1 MNEIIYQKS
10 YKEYKAELDGELQK
24 TAEGFVR
31 IGYLLKVARDTNILA
46 ESGYQTVTE
55 FAEAEYNLNKTQ
67 VSRFISINDRFSE
80 EGYSDRLKDSY
91 KDFGY
96 AKLTIMLQLPEAMT
110 EELSPDYSKAE
121 IQELK
126 EEMDEEKKISDIEL
140 AIEKADA
147 EEQRILPPEEGSMLG
162 KAVWQLGK
170 EQQEIYRKV
179 WKAFEEGDRSRVKD
193 ILAPQGDAI
202 YMMRIQGTGRL
213 MLSISGEAVSIT
225 EVRSQNKERFSVEDI
240 ISEFER
246 ICPVAGMDVKE
257 AYRSV
262 YGDDLEPQ
270 EQKEKKEEVAP
281 VQPIKEKR
289 KESKVTKARTEK
301 PKPAAVV
308 EEEQREE
315 EQLPGQME
323 VADYEGTVPEAT
335 YEEVTEDGRTG
346 TDNIAGVSEGSG
358 AAGDVLGHG
367 AAETASGET
376 EDEADIEHDESHGT
390 AEGEGCGE
398 DPRGIEY
405 IWMDIYKNN
414 AELTQYLT
422 VWESQRS
429 LMEKEMLKKL
439 YDMTVN
445 MAAGFEKLLNR
456 GTENE

>member
-1 MNEIIYQKS
+1 MEEITYQKS
-10 YKEYKAELDGELQK
+10 YQEYKAELDGELQK

-240 ISEFER
+240 ISELER

-262 YGDDLEPQ
+262 YGEDLEPQ
-270 EQKEKKEEVAP
+270 EKQEKKEEVAP

-323 VADYEGTVPEAT
+323 VADYEGIVPEAT

-346 TDNIAGVSEGSG
+346 IDNIAGVSEGSG
-358 AAGDVLGHG
+358 AAGDALGHG

-376 EDEADIEHDESHGT
+376 EDETDIEHDESHGT

-398 DPRGIEY
+398 DPRGVED

-414 AELTQYLT
+414 AELTKYLT

-445 MAAGFEKLLNR
+445 MAAGFERLLNR

>member
-1 MNEIIYQKS
+1 MEEITYQKS
-10 YKEYKAELDGELQK
+10 YQEYKAELDGELQK

-240 ISEFER
+240 ISELER

-270 EQKEKKEEVAP
+270 EQQEKKEEVAP
-281 VQPIKEKR
+281 VQPKKEKR

-301 PKPAAVV
+301 PKTAAVV

-323 VADYEGTVPEAT
+323 VADYEGIVPEAT

-358 AAGDVLGHG
+358 AAGDALGHG

-376 EDEADIEHDESHGT
+376 EDEADIEHNEGDGT
-390 AEGEGCGE
+390 AESEGCGE
-398 DPRGIEY
+398 DTRGIED

-414 AELTQYLT
+414 AELTKYLT

-445 MAAGFEKLLNR
+445 MAADFERLLNR
-456 GTENE
+456 GAENE

>member
-1 MNEIIYQKS
+1 MEEITYQKS
-10 YKEYKAELDGELQK
+10 YQEYKAELDGELQK

-240 ISEFER
+240 ISELER
-246 ICPVAGMDVKE
+246 ICPVEGMDVKE

-262 YGDDLEPQ
+262 YGEDLEPQ
-270 EQKEKKEEVAP
+270 EKKEEVAP

-323 VADYEGTVPEAT
+323 VADYEGIVPEAT

-346 TDNIAGVSEGSG
+346 IDNIAGVSEGSG

-376 EDEADIEHDESHGT
+376 EDETDIEHDESHGT

-398 DPRGIEY
+398 DPRGIED

-414 AELTQYLT
+414 AELTKYLT

-429 LMEKEMLKKL
+429 IMEKEMLKKL

>member
-1 MNEIIYQKS
+1 MEEITYQKS
-10 YKEYKAELDGELQK
+10 YQEYKAELDGELQK

-31 IGYLLKVARDTNILA
+31 IGYLLKVARDTNILV

-147 EEQRILPPEEGSMLG
+147 EEQRILPPEEGSMLR

-262 YGDDLEPQ
+262 YGEDLEPQ
-270 EQKEKKEEVAP
+270 EKKEEVAP
-281 VQPIKEKR
+281 VQPKKEKR

-301 PKPAAVV
+301 SKPAAVV
-308 EEEQREE
+308 EEEQRKE

-323 VADYEGTVPEAT
+323 VADYEGIVPEAT
-335 YEEVTEDGRTG
+335 YEEVTEDERTG
-346 TDNIAGVSEGSG
+346 IDNIAGVSEGSG
-358 AAGDVLGHG
+358 AAGDALGHG

-376 EDEADIEHDESHGT
+376 EDETDIEHDESHGT

-398 DPRGIEY
+398 DSRGVED

-414 AELTQYLT
+414 AEITKYLT

-445 MAAGFEKLLNR
+445 MAAGLERMLNR

>member
-1 MNEIIYQKS
+1 MEEITYQKS
-10 YKEYKAELDGELQK
+10 YQEYKAELDGELQK

-170 EQQEIYRKV
+170 EQQEIYSKV

-240 ISEFER
+240 ISELER

-262 YGDDLEPQ
+262 YGEDLEPQ

-323 VADYEGTVPEAT
+323 VADYEGIVPEAT

-346 TDNIAGVSEGSG
+346 IDNIAGVSEGSG

-367 AAETASGET
+367 VAETASGET
-376 EDEADIEHDESHGT
+376 EDETDIEHDESHGT

-398 DPRGIEY
+398 DPRGIED

-414 AELTQYLT
+414 AELTKYLT
-422 VWESQRS
+422 VWESQRG

-445 MAAGFEKLLNR
+445 MAAGFERLLNR
-456 GTENE
+456 ETENE

>member
-1 MNEIIYQKS
+1 MEEITYQKS
-10 YKEYKAELDGELQK
+10 YQEYKAELDGELQK

-46 ESGYQTVTE
+46 ESGYKTVTE

-147 EEQRILPPEEGSMLG
+147 EEQKILPPEEGSMLG

-170 EQQEIYRKV
+170 EQKEIYRKV

-193 ILAPQGDAI
+193 ILAPQWNAT

-240 ISEFER
+240 ISELER

-262 YGDDLEPQ
+262 YGEDLEPK

-323 VADYEGTVPEAT
+323 VADYEGIVPEAT

-346 TDNIAGVSEGSG
+346 TDNITGVSEGSG
-358 AAGDVLGHG
+358 AAGDALEHG
-367 AAETASGET
+367 ASETAPGET

-398 DPRGIEY
+398 DPSGIED

-414 AELTQYLT
+414 AELTKYLT

-439 YDMTVN
+439 YDMTVS
-445 MAAGFEKLLNR
+445 MAAGFERLMNR
-456 GTENE
+456 ETENE

>member
-1 MNEIIYQKS
+1 MEEITYQKS
-10 YKEYKAELDGELQK
+10 YQEYKAELDGELQK

-126 EEMDEEKKISDIEL
+126 DEMDEEKKISDIEL

-147 EEQRILPPEEGSMLG
+147 EEQRILPPAEGNMLS

-170 EQQEIYRKV
+170 EQHEIYRKV

-240 ISEFER
+240 ISELER
-246 ICPVAGMDVKE
+246 ICHVAGMFMEE

-262 YGDDLEPQ
+262 YGEDLEPL
-270 EQKEKKEEVAP
+270 EQPEKKEEVAP

-315 EQLPGQME
+315 EQLPGQMKVE
-323 VADYEGTVPEAT
+323 DYEGIVPEAT

-346 TDNIAGVSEGSG
+346 IDNIAGVSEGSG
-358 AAGDVLGHG
+358 AAGDAMGHG

-376 EDEADIEHDESHGT
+376 EDETDIEHDESHGT
-390 AEGEGCGE
+390 AESEGCGE
-398 DPRGIEY
+398 DSRGVED

-414 AELTQYLT
+414 AELTKYLT
-422 VWESQRS
+422 VWESQRR

-445 MAAGFEKLLNR
+445 MAAGFERLLNR

>member
-1 MNEIIYQKS
+1 MEEITYQKS
-10 YKEYKAELDGELQK
+10 YQEYKAELDGELQK

-147 EEQRILPPEEGSMLG
+147 EEQRILPPEEGSMLR

-262 YGDDLEPQ
+262 YGEDLEPQ
-270 EQKEKKEEVAP
+270 EKKEEVAP
-281 VQPIKEKR
+281 VQPKKEKR

-301 PKPAAVV
+301 SKPAAVV
-308 EEEQREE
+308 EEEQRKE

-323 VADYEGTVPEAT
+323 VADYEGIVPEAT
-335 YEEVTEDGRTG
+335 YEEVTEDERTG
-346 TDNIAGVSEGSG
+346 IDNIAGVSEGSG
-358 AAGDVLGHG
+358 AAGDALGHG

-376 EDEADIEHDESHGT
+376 EDETDIEHDESHGT

-398 DPRGIEY
+398 DSRGVED

-414 AELTQYLT
+414 AELTKYLT

-445 MAAGFEKLLNR
+445 MAAGLERMLNR

>member
-1 MNEIIYQKS
+1 MEEITYQKS
-10 YKEYKAELDGELQK
+10 YQEYKAELDGELQK

-31 IGYLLKVARDTNILA
+31 IGYLLKVARDTNILV

-147 EEQRILPPEEGSMLG
+147 EEQRILPPEEGSMLR

-262 YGDDLEPQ
+262 YGEDLEPQ
-270 EQKEKKEEVAP
+270 EKKEEVAP
-281 VQPIKEKR
+281 VQPKKEKR

-301 PKPAAVV
+301 SKPAAVV
-308 EEEQREE
+308 EEEQRKE

-323 VADYEGTVPEAT
+323 VADYEGIVPEAT
-335 YEEVTEDGRTG
+335 YEEVTEDERTG
-346 TDNIAGVSEGSG
+346 IDNIAGVSEGSG
-358 AAGDVLGHG
+358 AAGDALGHG

-398 DPRGIEY
+398 DPRGIED

-414 AELTQYLT
+414 AELTKYLT

-445 MAAGFEKLLNR
+445 MAAGLERMLNR

>member
-213 MLSISGEAVSIT
+213 MLSIYGEAVSIT

-240 ISEFER
+240 ISELER
-246 ICPVAGMDVKE
+246 ICPVVGMDVKE

-262 YGDDLEPQ
+262 YGDDLEQ
-270 EQKEKKEEVAP
+270 QEKKEEVAP

-315 EQLPGQME
+315 EQLPGQMKVE
-323 VADYEGTVPEAT
+323 DYEGIVPEAT

-346 TDNIAGVSEGSG
+346 IDNIAGVSEGSG
-358 AAGDVLGHG
+358 AAGDALGHG

-376 EDEADIEHDESHGT
+376 EDEADIEHNESHGT

-398 DPRGIEY
+398 DPRGIED

-414 AELTQYLT
+414 AELTKYLT

-445 MAAGFEKLLNR
+445 MAAGFERLLNR
-456 GTENE
+456 GAENE

>member
-1 MNEIIYQKS
+1 MEEITYQKS
-10 YKEYKAELDGELQK
+10 YQEYKAELDGELQK

-31 IGYLLKVARDTNILA
+31 IGYLLKVARDTNILV

-147 EEQRILPPEEGSMLG
+147 EEQRILPPEEGSMLR

-262 YGDDLEPQ
+262 YGEDLEPQ
-270 EQKEKKEEVAP
+270 EKKEEVAP
-281 VQPIKEKR
+281 VQPKKEKR

-301 PKPAAVV
+301 SKPAAVV
-308 EEEQREE
+308 EEEQRKE

-323 VADYEGTVPEAT
+323 VADYEGIVPEAT
-335 YEEVTEDGRTG
+335 YEEVTEDERTG
-346 TDNIAGVSEGSG
+346 IDNIAGVSEGSG
-358 AAGDVLGHG
+358 AAGDALGHG

-376 EDEADIEHDESHGT
+376 EDETDIEHDESHGT

-398 DPRGIEY
+398 DSRGVED

-414 AELTQYLT
+414 AELTKYLT

-445 MAAGFEKLLNR
+445 MAAGLERMLNR

>member
-1 MNEIIYQKS
+1 MEEITYQKS
-10 YKEYKAELDGELQK
+10 YQEYKEELDGELQK

-126 EEMDEEKKISDIEL
+126 DEMDEEKKISDIEL

-147 EEQRILPPEEGSMLG
+147 EEQKILPPEEGSMLG

-170 EQQEIYRKV
+170 EQHEIYHKV

-240 ISEFER
+240 ISELER
-246 ICPVAGMDVKE
+246 ICPVAGMDVEE

-262 YGDDLEPQ
+262 YGEDLEQQ
-270 EQKEKKEEVAP
+270 EKQEKKEEVAP

-308 EEEQREE
+308 EEEQRKE

-323 VADYEGTVPEAT
+323 VADYEGIVPEAT
-335 YEEVTEDGRTG
+335 YEEVTEDERTG

-358 AAGDVLGHG
+358 AAGDALGHG

-376 EDEADIEHDESHGT
+376 EDETDIEHDESHGT
-390 AEGEGCGE
+390 AESEGCGE
-398 DPRGIEY
+398 DPRGVED

-414 AELTQYLT
+414 AELTKYLT

-445 MAAGFEKLLNR
+445 MAAGFERLLNR

>member
-1 MNEIIYQKS
+1 MEEITYQKS
-10 YKEYKAELDGELQK
+10 YQEYKAELDGELQK

-170 EQQEIYRKV
+170 EQQEIYSKV

-240 ISEFER
+240 ISELER

-262 YGDDLEPQ
+262 YGEDLEPQ

-323 VADYEGTVPEAT
+323 VADYEGIVPEAT

-346 TDNIAGVSEGSG
+346 IDNIAGVSEGSG

-367 AAETASGET
+367 VAETASGET
-376 EDEADIEHDESHGT
+376 EDETDIEHDESHGT
-390 AEGEGCGE
+390 AESEGCGE
-398 DPRGIEY
+398 DPRGIED

-414 AELTQYLT
+414 AELTKYLT
-422 VWESQRS
+422 VWESQRG

-445 MAAGFEKLLNR
+445 MAAGFERLLNR
-456 GTENE
+456 ETENE

>member
-1 MNEIIYQKS
+1 MEEITYQKS
-10 YKEYKAELDGELQK
+10 YQEYKAELDGELQK

-46 ESGYQTVTE
+46 ESGYKTVTE

-126 EEMDEEKKISDIEL
+126 EEMDEEKKIS
-140 AIEKADA
+140 
-147 EEQRILPPEEGSMLG
+147 
-162 KAVWQLGK
+162 
-170 EQQEIYRKV
+170 
-179 WKAFEEGDRSRVKD
+179 
-193 ILAPQGDAI
+193 
-202 YMMRIQGTGRL
+202 
-213 MLSISGEAVSIT
+213 AVSIT

-240 ISEFER
+240 ISELER
-246 ICPVAGMDVKE
+246 ICPVAGMDVEE

-262 YGDDLEPQ
+262 YGEDLEQQ
-270 EQKEKKEEVAP
+270 EKQEKKEEVAP

-308 EEEQREE
+308 EEEQRKE

-323 VADYEGTVPEAT
+323 VADYEGIVPEAT
-335 YEEVTEDGRTG
+335 YEEVTEDERTG

-358 AAGDVLGHG
+358 AAGDALGHG

-376 EDEADIEHDESHGT
+376 EDETDIEHDESHGT
-390 AEGEGCGE
+390 AESEGCGE
-398 DPRGIEY
+398 DPRGVED

-414 AELTQYLT
+414 AELTKYLT

-445 MAAGFEKLLNR
+445 MAAGFERLLNR

>member
-1 MNEIIYQKS
+1 MEEITYQKS
-10 YKEYKAELDGELQK
+10 YQEYKAELDGELQK

-162 KAVWQLGK
+162 KAVWQLAK

-240 ISEFER
+240 ISELER

-262 YGDDLEPQ
+262 YGEDLEPQ
-270 EQKEKKEEVAP
+270 EKKEEVAP
-281 VQPIKEKR
+281 VQPKKEKR

-301 PKPAAVV
+301 SKPAAVV
-308 EEEQREE
+308 EEEQRKE

-323 VADYEGTVPEAT
+323 VADYEGIVPEAT
-335 YEEVTEDGRTG
+335 YEEVTEDERTG
-346 TDNIAGVSEGSG
+346 IDNIAGVSEGSG
-358 AAGDVLGHG
+358 AAGDALGHG

-398 DPRGIEY
+398 DSRGVED

-414 AELTQYLT
+414 AEITKYLT

-445 MAAGFEKLLNR
+445 MAAGLERMLNR

>member
-240 ISEFER
+240 ISELER

-262 YGDDLEPQ
+262 YGDDLESQ

-308 EEEQREE
+308 EEKQREE

-323 VADYEGTVPEAT
+323 VADYEGIVPEVT

-346 TDNIAGVSEGSG
+346 TNHITGVSEGSG
-358 AAGDVLGHG
+358 AAGDALEYGDS
-367 AAETASGET
+367 ETAPGET
-376 EDEADIEHDESHGT
+376 EDEADIEHNEGDGT

-398 DPRGIEY
+398 DTRGVED

-414 AELTQYLT
+414 AELTKYLT

-439 YDMTVN
+439 YDMTVS
-445 MAAGFEKLLNR
+445 MAAGFERLMNR
-456 GTENE
+456 ETENE

>member
-1 MNEIIYQKS
+1 MEEITYQKS
-10 YKEYKAELDGELQK
+10 YQEYKAELDGELQK

-147 EEQRILPPEEGSMLG
+147 EEQRILPPEEGSMLR

-240 ISEFER
+240 ISELER

-262 YGDDLEPQ
+262 YGEDLEPQ

-315 EQLPGQME
+315 EQLPGQMKVE
-323 VADYEGTVPEAT
+323 DYEGIVPEAT

-358 AAGDVLGHG
+358 AAGDALGHG

-398 DPRGIEY
+398 DTRGVED

-414 AELTQYLT
+414 AELTKYLT

-445 MAAGFEKLLNR
+445 MAAGFERLLNR
-456 GTENE
+456 GAENE

>member
-1 MNEIIYQKS
+1 MEEITYQKS
-10 YKEYKAELDGELQK
+10 YQEYKAELDGELQK

-31 IGYLLKVARDTNILA
+31 IGYLLKVARDTNILV

-147 EEQRILPPEEGSMLG
+147 EEQRILPPEEGSMLR

-262 YGDDLEPQ
+262 YGEDLEPQ
-270 EQKEKKEEVAP
+270 EKKEEVAP
-281 VQPIKEKR
+281 VQPKKEKR

-301 PKPAAVV
+301 SKPAAVV
-308 EEEQREE
+308 EEEQRKE

-323 VADYEGTVPEAT
+323 VADYEGIVPEAT

-358 AAGDVLGHG
+358 AAGDALGHG

-376 EDEADIEHDESHGT
+376 EDETDIEHDESHGT

-398 DPRGIEY
+398 DSRGVED

-414 AELTQYLT
+414 AEITKYLT

-445 MAAGFEKLLNR
+445 MAAGLERMLNR

>member
-240 ISEFER
+240 ISELER

-262 YGDDLEPQ
+262 YGDDLESQ

-308 EEEQREE
+308 EEKQREE

-323 VADYEGTVPEAT
+323 VADYEGIVPEVT

-346 TDNIAGVSEGSG
+346 TNHITGVSEGSG
-358 AAGDVLGHG
+358 AAGDAMEYG
-367 AAETASGET
+367 ASETAPGET
-376 EDEADIEHDESHGT
+376 EDEADIEHNEGDGT

-398 DPRGIEY
+398 DTRGVED

-414 AELTQYLT
+414 AELTKYLT

-439 YDMTVN
+439 YDMTVS
-445 MAAGFEKLLNR
+445 MAAGFERLMNR
-456 GTENE
+456 ETENE

>member
-1 MNEIIYQKS
+1 MPE
-10 YKEYKAELDGELQK
+10 
-24 TAEGFVR
+24 
-31 IGYLLKVARDTNILA
+31 TNILA

-67 VSRFISINDRFSE
+67 VSRFMSINDRFSE

-126 EEMDEEKKISDIEL
+126 EEMDEEKKISDIDL

-179 WKAFEEGDRSRVKD
+179 WKDFEEGDRSRVKD

-240 ISEFER
+240 ISELER

-262 YGDDLEPQ
+262 YGDDLESQ

-308 EEEQREE
+308 EEEQRKE

-323 VADYEGTVPEAT
+323 WQIMMRSY
-335 YEEVTEDGRTG
+335 
-346 TDNIAGVSEGSG
+346 GSN
-358 AAGDVLGHG
+358 L
-367 AAETASGET
+367 
-376 EDEADIEHDESHGT
+376 
-390 AEGEGCGE
+390 
-398 DPRGIEY
+398 
-405 IWMDIYKNN
+405 
-414 AELTQYLT
+414 
-422 VWESQRS
+422 
-429 LMEKEMLKKL
+429 
-439 YDMTVN
+439 
-445 MAAGFEKLLNR
+445 
-456 GTENE
+456 